1 MVMERVEN
9 AALVTPR
16 SDTRR
21 VMVETRELF
30 EAEAVWLRLLLA
42 HNIAGLIERERI
54 TRSNA
59 VTNERVSQLAKQV
72 MVQLKAA
79 NIPVPAPPKAGEQNT
94 PSQQSPAAGGTN
106 G

>member
-1 MVMERVEN
+1 MVMYRVEN
-9 AALVTPR
+9 SSLTTPR
-16 SDTRR
+16 SDTRKQ
-21 VMVETRELF
+21 MVETRELF

-72 MVQLKAA
+72 MIQLKAA
-79 NIPVPAPPKAGEQNT
+79 NIPVPAPPRSGEQNA
-94 PSQQSPAAGGTN
+94 PSQQSPAAGGAN